1 MSGETTDATRSGS
14 ENSARAISSILPH
27 RIATVFFRLH
37 RVIEKCAGTKKRPGA
52 RPAVHKDCYKLDQ
65 GVG

>member
-1 MSGETTDATRSGS
+1 MSGETTTQLEVVARILSEPYLRFFPIESLPYFFGS
-14 ENSARAISSILPH
+14 
-27 RIATVFFRLH
+27 